1 MMMSL
6 KAQAELYELKQLGK
20 NRNFAQDQ
28 RYRELRL
35 KNQSDKMYIEDLKWK
50 ANLLH
55 VLIADVAGTNN
66 KTLDGLIRGAINK
79 GVEVNGKPFSQS
91 QLKSLYV
98 QQLKMVQEEK
108 KSLIENKKTKNQNH

>member
-1 MMMSL
+1 MMSL
-6 KAQAELYELKQLGK
+6 KAQAELYQLKQLGK
-20 NRNFAQDQ
+20 DRNFAQNQ

-55 VLIADVAGTNN
+55 VLIADIAGTNN
-66 KTLDGLIRGAINK
+66 KTLDSLIRGAINK
-79 GVEVNGKPFSQS
+79 GVEVNAKPFSQS

-108 KSLIENKKTKNQNH
+108 KSLIDNKKTKNQNH